1 MIDIKDIIYQMKMID
16 IKNRMYRIYSMYR
29 INQQNIQN
37 RMVDTKGRIYKNN
50 GKTYKIKWQIVKVEY
65 TK

>member
-1 MIDIKDIIYQMKMID
+1 MKMID
-16 IKNRMYRIYSMYR
+16 IKGRMYKIDCTNL
-29 INQQNIQN
+29 IQHVPNKQQNIQN

-50 GKTYKIKWQIVKVEY
+50 GKLYIIKWQIVKVEY

>member
-1 MIDIKDIIYQMKMID
+1 MVDIKDKI
-16 IKNRMYRIYSMYR
+16 YRIKQELLKAECTEKNGGHCWY
-29 INQQNIQN
+29 NIQN

>member
-1 MIDIKDIIYQMKMID
+1 MKMID

>member
-1 MIDIKDIIYQMKMID
+1 MKMID
-16 IKNRMYRIYSMYR
+16 IKGKMYRIYCTHL
-29 INQQNIQN
+29 IQHVPNKQQNIQN

-50 GKTYKIKWQIVKVEY
+50 GKLYIIKWQIVKVEY